1 MVYIWYIIKY
11 IVYPHGF
18 WSLRVKQ
25 LQGWNISSVMTVVTN
40 NVQEA
45 NIIVS
50 GWSDNKV
57 LRNPEKEQSIVTDL
71 TLLTYQRLF

>member
-1 MVYIWYIIKY
+1 MVYNKICSISTWFLKFESK
-11 IVYPHGF
+11 VVTR
-18 WSLRVKQ
+18 L
-25 LQGWNISSVMTVVTN
+25 NISSVMTVVTN